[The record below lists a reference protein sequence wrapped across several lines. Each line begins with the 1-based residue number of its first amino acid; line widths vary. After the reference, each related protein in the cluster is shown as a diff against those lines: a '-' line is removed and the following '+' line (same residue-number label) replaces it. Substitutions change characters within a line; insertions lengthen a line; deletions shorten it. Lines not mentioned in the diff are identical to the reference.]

1 MLWFLLR
8 SFDKH
13 LYNFSYK
20 TEKYRWQNN
29 TTCYKNS
36 KTLLFVNSGT
46 TKSFKKLKEDRRQT
60 KDGQRHFSLVPCKAQ
75 ARSLQDG
82 HRHFSL
88 FPHTAQARSLQNG
101 HWHFSLVPCSAQ
113 ARFLQDGHRHFG
125 LAEA

>member
-20 TEKYRWQNN
+20 LKNIDE
-29 TTCYKNS
+29 NS

-60 KDGQRHFSLVPCKAQ
+60 KDGHKPHSMQGSSTVP
-75 ARSLQDG
+75 ARRALALQ
-82 HRHFSL
+82 
-88 FPHTAQARSLQNG
+88 PHSMHCSSKVPEKWTLAIQPRSMLG
-101 HWHFSLVPCSAQ
+101 SSTVPTRWTPAFQPC
-113 ARFLQDGHRHFG
+113 
-125 LAEA
+125 LAEAEA